1 MLDIQLF
8 DPWKINADL
17 HCHSNI
23 SDGKLEPEAVIERA
37 KSFGVEVLAL
47 TDHDELK
54 GLARAQAKAK
64 ELDLLFVPGVEVSV
78 TWAGST
84 IHIVGLNVDPSSS
97 ILFDNLKQ
105 VRSGRAAR
113 ALEMAAK
120 LATLGIPNA
129 YEGALKFVGNPDLIS
144 RTHFARFLV
153 EAGHCTDMHQV
164 FEKYLGDGKPA
175 YIAQDWAKLSDA
187 VSWIVAAG
195 GTAVVAHPARYR
207 FNDVKMW
214 AFFQEFK
221 DAGGRA
227 IEVISG
233 SHTQAD
239 YIRYAHYAN
248 EFGFLGSRGS
258 DFHAPLETHIELG
271 KVPPMPDSVKPVWFD
286 WPQVIERF
294 QTLN

>member
-1 MLDIQLF
+1 MLDILLF

-23 SDGKLEPEAVIERA
+23 SDGRLEPEAVVQRA
-37 KSFGVEVLAL
+37 KSFGVQVLAL

-54 GLARAQAKAK
+54 GIARAQSEAQR
-64 ELDLLFVPGVEVSV
+64 LDLLFVPGVEVSV

-84 IHIVGLNVDPSSS
+84 IHIVGLNVDP
-97 ILFDNLKQ
+97 LCTTLLDNLHK
-105 VRSGRAAR
+105 VRSGRSAR
-113 ALEMAAK
+113 ALEMAQK

-129 YEGALKFVGNPDLIS
+129 FEGSLKFVGNPDLIS

-153 EAGHCTDMHQV
+153 DAGYCENIFQV
-164 FEKYLGDGKPA
+164 FDKYLGEGKAA
-175 YIAQDWAKLSDA
+175 YVQQDWAKLADA
-187 VSWIVAAG
+187 VSWINAAG
-195 GTAVVAHPARYR
+195 GTPVVAHPARYK

-221 DAGGRA
+221 DAGGKA

-233 SHTQAD
+233 SHTKAD
-239 YIRYAHYAN
+239 YARYANYAN

-271 KVPPMPDSVKPVWFD
+271 SVPLLPDTVKPVWHD
-286 WPQVIERF
+286 WPAVVERF
-294 QTLN
+294 AQIV